1 MSTEDFGVKAYMEQ
15 GFQAIRVE
23 IEHVSDSLKEHRLDS
38 LAYQKAMNLRVD
50 TLATKAELQ
59 EAMKISGKRISNLKT
74 VVWSACIVGGTMLGE
89 TAKVLWD
96 FIRDF
101 GTHKIGNP

>member
-1 MSTEDFGVKAYMEQ
+1 MSADDFGVRAYMEQ

-23 IEHVSDSLKEHRLDS
+23 IEHVSEALKAHRQDA
-38 LAYQKAMNLRVD
+38 LAYQTAMNLRVD
-50 TLATKAELQ
+50 TLATKAELR
-59 EAMKISGKRISNLKT
+59 EAMEISGKRISNLKAI
-74 VVWSACIVGGTMLGE
+74 VWSACIVGGTMLGA